1 MTWSC
6 VRGVLRPWTGEKEVS
21 GVLHLSSVICRR
33 AAGRLLPVL
42 LLASLALAADPDYRS
57 QGHDHYFNLEYD
69 EAIADYRQLLKSD
82 PNYPATYNYLATAIL
97 YKELH
102 RLGMLESSA
111 FRGDNKFLKQ
121 EKRQPDPGVR
131 RNFRDVLF
139 KGREIAESGLETGSD
154 DAMLLYALSNS
165 FALEGNYDFMIDRSY
180 FAALRHANRAN
191 SFSKKLRK
199 KHPDFVDAY
208 LIAGVHQYVLGSLP
222 FPVRILI
229 AFGGMRGDKKKGEAW
244 VAKVAQEGKIAR
256 HEARTLLALLL
267 RREKRPLEAAE
278 ILSSLMD
285 DFPRNYVI
293 QLELG
298 AMYLDAGKKEQALA
312 TFRDVEKKY
321 NEKAPGFERLAGR
334 ALGALQRK
342 IETLEAE
349 LKQAAFRQLGSS

>member
-1 MTWSC
+1 M
-6 VRGVLRPWTGEKEVS
+6 
-21 GVLHLSSVICRR
+21 HLSNLIRRR
-33 AAGRLLPVL
+33 AAGCLLPGL
-42 LLASLALAADPDYRS
+42 LLASLISAADPDYRS

-69 EAIADYRQLLKSD
+69 EAIAKYRLLSKSD
-82 PNYPATYNYLATAIL
+82 PNDPAAYNYIATAIL

-111 FRGDNKFLKQ
+111 FRGDNKFLDQRKP
-121 EKRQPDPGVR
+121 RPDPGVR
-131 RNFRDVLF
+131 RNFRDVLYR
-139 KGREIAESGLETGSD
+139 GREIAESGLKVNSD
-154 DAMLLYALSNS
+154 DATLLYALSNS
-165 FALEGNYDFMIDRSY
+165 FTLEGNYDFMIDRAY

-191 SFSKKLRK
+191 GFSRELRK

-222 FPVRILI
+222 FPVKVLI

-256 HEARTLLALLL
+256 YEARTLLALLL
-267 RREKRPLEAAE
+267 RREKRPLEAAA
-278 ILSSLMD
+278 ILSGLMD

-312 TFRDVEKKY
+312 TFRDVEKKNY
-321 NEKAPGFERLAGR
+321 EKAPGFERLTAR

-342 IETLEAE
+342 IEALEAE
-349 LKQAAFRQLGSS
+349 LKQAKGAG

>member
-1 MTWSC
+1 
-6 VRGVLRPWTGEKEVS
+6 
-21 GVLHLSSVICRR
+21 
-33 AAGRLLPVL
+33 
-42 LLASLALAADPDYRS
+42 
-57 QGHDHYFNLEYD
+57 
-69 EAIADYRQLLKSD
+69 
-82 PNYPATYNYLATAIL
+82 
-97 YKELH
+97 
-102 RLGMLESSA
+102 
-111 FRGDNKFLKQ
+111 
-121 EKRQPDPGVR
+121 
-131 RNFRDVLF
+131 
-139 KGREIAESGLETGSD
+139 
-154 DAMLLYALSNS
+154 
-165 FALEGNYDFMIDRSY
+165 MIGRSY

-278 ILSSLMD
+278 ILSGLMD

-298 AMYLDAGKKEQALA
+298 AMFLDAGKKEQALA
-312 TFRDVEKKY
+312 TFRDGGY
-321 NEKAPGFERLAGR
+321 
-334 ALGALQRK
+334 ALDSRSPN
-342 IETLEAE
+342 I
-349 LKQAAFRQLGSS
+349 